1 MSRGAACPDKPP
13 PQADQPHTRC
23 KASCFTPIQLD
34 RSPLRGPPVKSVKTL
49 GVMHDPGYMHAEADK
64 WGPVIKAANIT
75 LE

>member
-49 GVMHDPGYMHAEADK
+49 GVMHDPG
-64 WGPVIKAANIT
+64 
-75 LE
+75 